1 MAEPSCSRQPTECM
15 AWSRRLPGVWLIA
28 GRPRRSATR
37 SRIWSA
43 SGSSAS
49 PTGTPMATM
58 RTGWP
63 TTRSTSGCWGPTR
76 WPARA
81 WRRSRR
87 SRASRTTRGASRSI
101 GWGASWRRRSSSGIP
116 AGARAGGRDASHMDL
131 DPTRT
136 RAEVFGPRES
146 SPAASWAPVEDGGV
160 VAQQPA
166 PLRRTGSPCRDRIG
180 LLDGDC
186 RRVARVYP
194 DRPAASLPHLSWSA
208 SRCRISQKTLTQSL
222 GAGCRNSRIVG
233 YQGVSVRPSIQ
244 RQSWANTSAPPTCGT
259 SLRRF

>member
-49 PTGTPMATM
+49 PAGTPMATM

-63 TTRSTSGCWGPTR
+63 TTRSTSCCWGPTQ

-101 GWGASWRRRSSSGIP
+101 GWGASWRRRSSSGIA
-116 AGARAGGRDASHMDL
+116 AGARARRITMDL

-186 RRVARVYP
+186 
-194 DRPAASLPHLSWSA
+194 LP
-208 SRCRISQKTLTQSL
+208 C
-222 GAGCRNSRIVG
+222 
-233 YQGVSVRPSIQ
+233 RPSLSGP
-244 RQSWANTSAPPTCGT
+244 RSRLVTAPQ
-259 SLRRF
+259 LVA